1 MCAADPCTMA
11 GVHGLEAYQRWPS
24 RMKRTSRGLFEIAA
38 NLENLRRMGAAI
50 VAVLGDYE
58 RAGGNP
64 TLLQVAA
71 KSRCPGDRTHRFA
84 RPVRFG

>member
-1 MCAADPCTMA
+1 MA
-11 GVHGLEAYQRWPS
+11 GVHGLEAYEIMAEPNEAPAG
-24 RMKRTSRGLFEIAA
+24 RGLFEIAA

-64 TLLQVAA
+64 TLLRVAA